1 MSNDF
6 DTGMEAAF
14 DGFRKAA
21 GDESITFNGEEIP
34 AIVDGFIR
42 QTAVGNAGTAATVTG
57 TLSLKVADWIS
68 YGMKKGS
75 RITLP
80 WGRGARVE
88 SEPQIPASGEG
99 VIDVGLVAE

>member
-6 DTGMEAAF
+6 DKGMEAAF
-14 DGFRKAA
+14 DGFREAA
-21 GDESITFNGEEIP
+21 GEETITFNGEEIP
-34 AIVDGFIR
+34 AIVDGFTR
-42 QTAVGNAGTAATVTG
+42 QTGVGNAGVAVTVTG
-57 TLSLKVADWIS
+57 TLTLKVSDWIS

-88 SEPQIPASGEG
+88 FEPQLPDSGEG

>member
-6 DTGMEAAF
+6 DKGMETAF
-14 DGFRKAA
+14 DSFREVA
-21 GDESITFNGEEIP
+21 GKENITFNGEEIP
-34 AIVDGFIR
+34 AIVDGAIR
-42 QTAVGNAGTAATVTG
+42 QTAVGNAGATVTLTG

-88 SEPQIPASGEG
+88 FEPQIPASGEG